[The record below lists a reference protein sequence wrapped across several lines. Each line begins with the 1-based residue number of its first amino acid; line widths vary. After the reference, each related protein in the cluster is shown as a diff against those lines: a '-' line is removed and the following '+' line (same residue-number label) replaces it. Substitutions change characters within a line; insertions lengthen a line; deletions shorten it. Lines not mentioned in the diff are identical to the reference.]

1 MTEKEAF
8 EKRVPVTGDSSP
20 IEPPVDLDDDV
31 EFLPGV
37 YHLPYIRQLLK
48 DPYSQEGVIVEI
60 PDVTRSE
67 SLVKAVARPQER
79 LRYSQD
85 PADVEGPEDLSTNRP
100 ANIARRSERINPYTE
115 EDRFDDR
122 NSEDFFDGVV
132 GHAHRGGR
140 LEQEA
145 QRRSRAVFDQ
155 QAWKDLKSN
164 E

>member
-1 MTEKEAF
+1 MSEKEPLD
-8 EKRVPVTGDSSP
+8 KRIPASGDSSS
-20 IEPPVDLDDDV
+20 IEPPVDLDEEV
-31 EFLPGV
+31 ELLPGV

-48 DPYSQEGVIVEI
+48 DPYSQEEGVVVEI
-60 PDVTRSE
+60 PDVTRNE
-67 SLVKAVARPQER
+67 PLVKGLARPQER
-79 LRYSQD
+79 LRYSQEPGGD
-85 PADVEGPEDLSTNRP
+85 ATN
-100 ANIARRSERINPYTE
+100 NSGNSERRSDIIKAYPE

-122 NSEDFFDGVV
+122 NNPDIFDGVI